1 MLCDLVKF
9 AKYETNIE
17 ISIRLV
23 EYAKRVL
30 MNESS

>member
-17 ISIRLV
+17 DFNKAV
-23 EYAKRVL
+23 EYAKRIL